1 MWLKITVSV
10 SVNMVTVRITI
21 KVCITVSSHIS
32 SIPWHYLVFTT
43 AVAYTVL

>member
-10 SVNMVTVRITI
+10 SVNMVMVRITI
-21 KVCITVSSHIS
+21 KVCITVS